1 MITLACLGYRRA
13 LDVLAPI
20 ENIPGALVHEVQIG
34 SDAGAKSTY
43 RAVSGFS
50 ACVERLTPMTQRPLD
65 SQRPR
70 RDEVREVFIFGT
82 LAIAPF
88 VLVESREHEASS
100 DLPADLVVERVAEL
114 QRLVFRNIDVA
125 LSFADRREI
134 AIGQRILHL

>member
-1 MITLACLGYRRA
+1 
-13 LDVLAPI
+13 
-20 ENIPGALVHEVQIG
+20 
-34 SDAGAKSTY
+34 
-43 RAVSGFS
+43 
-50 ACVERLTPMTQRPLD
+50 MTQRPLD